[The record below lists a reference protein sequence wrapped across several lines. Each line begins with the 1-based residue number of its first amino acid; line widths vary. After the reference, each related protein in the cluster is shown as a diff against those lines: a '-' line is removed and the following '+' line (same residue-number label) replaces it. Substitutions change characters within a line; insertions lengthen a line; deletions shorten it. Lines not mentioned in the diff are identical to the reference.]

1 MKRLLVALAII
12 GPTSCSPS
20 HAAPPTA
27 AEIAQVAVK
36 ALSCA
41 EITPH
46 ATRALR
52 YVMEGQPYELYY
64 ATTLA
69 QPGINAYQRW
79 VLEGLYLGLEQ
90 QELTLGDIVGFT
102 EVWTTYCITTIG
114 HGKLE
119 LTENRQFRGE

>member
-1 MKRLLVALAII
+1 MRKFLIAAALTI
-12 GPTSCSPS
+12 
-20 HAAPPTA
+20 PTA
-27 AEIAQVAVK
+27 CTPVQANTQQIAELAVK

-79 VLEGLYLGLEQ
+79 VLKGLYEGLEQ
-90 QELTLGDIVGFT
+90 VDITLGGLVEFAH
-102 EVWTTYCITTIG
+102 VWTSYCIRSIG
-114 HGKLE
+114 AGKIE
-119 LTENRQFRGE
+119 RFEQRQYRGE